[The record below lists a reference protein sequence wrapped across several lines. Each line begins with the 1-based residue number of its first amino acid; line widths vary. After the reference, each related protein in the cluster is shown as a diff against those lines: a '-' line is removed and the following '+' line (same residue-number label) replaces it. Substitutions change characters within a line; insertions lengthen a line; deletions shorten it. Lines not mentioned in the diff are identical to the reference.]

1 MSLLLLRNSAAVCVC
16 VWGGTY
22 LVHSSRD
29 WTSICWK
36 VQISSRFP
44 RISATSE
51 QLSLKHTRSE
61 AL

>member
-16 VWGGTY
+16 VWGRGDTY

-36 VQISSRFP
+36 V
-44 RISATSE
+44 
-51 QLSLKHTRSE
+51 
-61 AL
+61 